1 MNADD
6 KRNSEVAA
14 LKAETEDQSELL
26 LEASPSTSAKRRRST
41 AAATAAME
49 GEGVVASTS
58 ASASPSF
65 DLLCCPQDSVLR
77 TLFGKRRHHF
87 FEATLLCLIHL
98 EQKTI

>member
-49 GEGVVASTS
+49 GEGVVARRELIFC
-58 ASASPSF
+58 A
-65 DLLCCPQDSVLR
+65 VLR
-77 TLFGKRRHHF
+77 TLS
-87 FEATLLCLIHL
+87 
-98 EQKTI
+98 

>member
-58 ASASPSF
+58 ASAPLIF
-65 DLLCCPQDSVLR
+65 CAVLR
-77 TLFGKRRHHF
+77 TVS
-87 FEATLLCLIHL
+87 
-98 EQKTI
+98 